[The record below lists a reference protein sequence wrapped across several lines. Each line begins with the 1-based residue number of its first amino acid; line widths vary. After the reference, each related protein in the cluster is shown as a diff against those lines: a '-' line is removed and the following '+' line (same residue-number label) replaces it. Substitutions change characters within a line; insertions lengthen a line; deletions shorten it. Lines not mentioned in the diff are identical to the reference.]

1 MGFIFLPWV
10 MKHLYSPKQLLRS
23 VKNALNMSSTK
34 KYKQSENKLTILPD
48 KISLKLKVILKKS
61 VAVMTLIIPNANVH
75 ENCECAQPR

>member
-1 MGFIFLPWV
+1 
-10 MKHLYSPKQLLRS
+10 
-23 VKNALNMSSTK
+23 MSSTK